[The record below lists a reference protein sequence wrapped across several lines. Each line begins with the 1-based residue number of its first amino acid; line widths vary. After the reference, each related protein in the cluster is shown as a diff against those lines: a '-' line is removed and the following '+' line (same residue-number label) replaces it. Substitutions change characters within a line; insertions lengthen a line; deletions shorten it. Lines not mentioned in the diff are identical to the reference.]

1 MAYGS
6 EVTLRIVA
14 KIDLW
19 RCCSGT
25 KRCCPGKVD
34 MKRETWSDAENGG
47 FVSHLGQPSC
57 LKLERAF
64 ISTPTAPSGKKIIT
78 IWFYSPSFN
87 ERLNCIGFQWI
98 LSHYPT
104 NSISFRTQLVF
115 VLISDISHTMMSYKW
130 TQKYFSYFACFSR
143 WAFSFF
149 LRDYSRNSSVT
160 KL

>member
-1 MAYGS
+1 MAVKS
-6 EVTLRIVA
+6 HWELLRKLISGDAVQERSR
-14 KIDLW
+14 KGRHEKRNVIRCRKW
-19 RCCSGT
+19 RICLAFGT
-25 KRCCPGKVD
+25 
-34 MKRETWSDAENGG
+34 T
-47 FVSHLGQPSC
+47 FVFEARKGVYLDSN
-57 LKLERAF
+57 RALRQ
-64 ISTPTAPSGKKIIT
+64 KIIT

-104 NSISFRTQLVF
+104 NSINFRTQLVF